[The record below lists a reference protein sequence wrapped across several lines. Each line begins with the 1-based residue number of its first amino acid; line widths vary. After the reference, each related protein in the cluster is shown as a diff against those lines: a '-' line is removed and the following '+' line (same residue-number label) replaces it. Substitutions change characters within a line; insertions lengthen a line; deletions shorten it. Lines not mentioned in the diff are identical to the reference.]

1 MVSTS
6 SSTSL
11 RDVVGSG
18 ASPSASCDVVAA
30 CVVEAVVVLAKQV
43 DAVVTRVG
51 AAYHRVDV
59 VAARD
64 PLSNTTPG

>member
-1 MVSTS
+1 
-6 SSTSL
+6 
-11 RDVVGSG
+11 
-18 ASPSASCDVVAA
+18 
-30 CVVEAVVVLAKQV
+30 VVEAVVVLAKQV